1 MEQIKDMGSY
11 HPKIHEIIKKDPR
24 FPYEAYEF
32 LFQALAYTQ
41 KTLGKIK
48 PPEGEEPAKEHHVS
62 GKQLI
67 EGVRK
72 FALDEFGLMA
82 RCVFN
87 QWGIKKT
94 GDFGNMVFNLVEI
107 GLMSKT
113 ENDSIGDFEDIFD
126 IETGL
131 MHDYVIAFKPEN
143 ERAR

>member
-1 MEQIKDMGSY
+1 MKRY
-11 HPKIHEIIKKDPR
+11 KTRDPIVETR
-24 FPYEAYEF
+24 DPIF
-32 LFQALAYTQ
+32 
-41 KTLGKIK
+41 
-48 PPEGEEPAKEHHVS
+48 EEPAKEHHVS

-113 ENDSIGDFEDIFD
+113 ENDSMDDFEDIFD

>member
-1 MEQIKDMGSY
+1 MGSY

-41 KTLGKIK
+41 KMLGKIK
-48 PPEGEEPAKEHHVS
+48 PPEGAEPAKEHHVS

-67 EGVRK
+67 EGIRK

-87 QWGIKKT
+87 QCGIKKT

-113 ENDSIGDFEDIFD
+113 DNDSIYDFEDIFD

-131 MHDYVIAFKPEN
+131 MNDYVIAFKPEN

>member
-1 MEQIKDMGSY
+1 MGSY

-41 KTLGKIK
+41 KMLGKIK
-48 PPEGEEPAKEHHVS
+48 PPEGAEPAKEHHVS

-67 EGVRK
+67 EGIRK

-87 QWGIKKT
+87 LWGIKKT
-94 GDFGNMVFNLVEI
+94 GDFGSMVFNLVEI

-113 ENDSIGDFEDIFD
+113 DNDSINDFKDVFD

>member
-1 MEQIKDMGSY
+1 MGSY

-32 LFQALAYTQ
+32 LFQSLAFTQ
-41 KTLGKIK
+41 KMLGKIK
-48 PPEGEEPAKEHHVS
+48 PPEGQEPATEHHVS
-62 GKQLI
+62 GRQLV
-67 EGVRK
+67 EGIKR

-94 GDFGNMVFNLVEI
+94 GDFGAMVFNLVEI

-113 ENDSIGDFEDIFD
+113 ENDSMEDFEDIFD
-126 IETGL
+126 MDNGL
-131 MHDYVIAFKPEN
+131 MNDYVISPKHEN
-143 ERAR
+143 EKSR